1 MIRAKKAYP
10 EHTINSMRVLLRA
23 EEEGEK
29 LFVTEFIE
37 LMDISSATFYITV
50 REALI
55 AYGFA
60 EIETNPRERV
70 VTLNLPKRIEGL
82 PDALRS
88 SG

>member
-1 MIRAKKAYP
+1 MIRTKKANP
-10 EHTINSMRVLLRA
+10 EHTINSMRVLLRVGR
-23 EEEGEK
+23 EGEK
-29 LFVTEFIE
+29 LFITEFRE

-70 VTLNLPKRIEGL
+70 LYIKLT
-82 PDALRS
+82 
-88 SG
+88 